1 MISFF
6 RKFFQSKIGLPI
18 FIGFLVLVALAFAAA
33 DITGTTFGGVSGG
46 DRVAVVGDE
55 RISTSDLQS
64 NADSALRTIQRDNP
78 TISMPQ
84 FIAEGGLE
92 EVLNQLIDRNAIS
105 VYAEKAGLR
114 AGDNLVN
121 SEILKISAFRGP
133 TGEFD
138 QQIYEMALRNQ
149 GLTDAILRRD
159 IAGGLLAQQLL
170 VPALA
175 APQMPNKVAKH
186 YAGLLLER
194 RKGTIGFIPSFAF
207 APESDPSDEQLQ
219 AYYQSN
225 RSRFVRPERRTIRYA
240 VFGADS
246 LDVDLT
252 PTDAEIAQFYRE
264 NADRFAASET
274 RDISSF
280 LVPTE
285 DAARALVSRIRSGTS
300 LEAAARGAGFSV
312 SKAQGQSREQ
322 VASTFSA
329 AVAKNV
335 FAAERGQIA
344 EPARSNLGWY
354 VARVD
359 AINRTP
365 AKSLA
370 QARSEIVEELRVK
383 KRAAALADLSA
394 RIEEDVDS
402 GTSLPEVAKTYGL
415 DVSTTPPVL
424 ANGMIFGTQGEQ
436 LPAELRRTVETAFMM
451 DESEPQLAEIV
462 PGQQFIVFDV
472 SDIAESAAPPL
483 AQIRE
488 QVVNAWRLE
497 QGNKA
502 AKAAANRV
510 LKKVRGNTSLAS
522 ALSAEKTRL
531 PPIERIDLERRQLF
545 AQQNRNP
552 PPPLVLMFSMAEG
565 SVKLYEAPNNIGW
578 YVIELEDIVSQD
590 IADDNPVLAQTR
602 RQLAPALAAEY
613 TAQVTRAIRE
623 DVGVERN
630 DDAIEALRKQLAG
643 ETG

>member
-46 DRVAVVGDE
+46 DRVAVVGDD
-55 RISTSDLQS
+55 RISTADLQS
-64 NADSALRTIQRDNP
+64 NADSALRTIQREDP

-84 FIAEGGLE
+84 FVAEGGLE
-92 EVLNQLIDRNAIS
+92 EVLNQLIDRYAIGA
-105 VYAEKAGLR
+105 YAQNAGLR

-159 IAGGLLAQQLL
+159 LAGGLLAQQLL

-175 APQMPNKVAKH
+175 APQMPGKVAKH

-194 RKGTIGFIPSFAF
+194 RKGSIGFIPSFAF
-207 APESDPSDEQLQ
+207 APEGNPSDEQLQ
-219 AYYQSN
+219 SYYNAN

-252 PTDAEIAQFYRE
+252 PTASEIEAFYRA
-264 NADRFAASET
+264 NQDRFAASET
-274 RDISSF
+274 RDVSSF

-285 DAARALVSRIRSGTS
+285 DAARALISRIRSGTS

-312 SKAQGQSREQ
+312 SRNEGQTREQ
-322 VASTFSA
+322 VASTLSP

-365 AKSLA
+365 AKTLA
-370 QARSEIVEELRVK
+370 QARPEIAEELRTK

-394 RIEEDVDS
+394 RIEDDVDS

-424 ANGMIFGTQGEQ
+424 ANGTIFGSQGEQ

-483 AQIRE
+483 AEIRE
-488 QVVNAWRLE
+488 QVANGWKLE

-502 AKAAANRV
+502 ARAAANRV
-510 LKKVRGNTSLAS
+510 LKMVRGDASLA
-522 ALSAEKTRL
+522 AAISAEKTRL
-531 PPIERIDLERRQLF
+531 PPVERVDLERRQLF

-552 PPPLVLMFSMAEG
+552 PPPLVLLFSMAEG
-565 SVKLYEAPNNIGW
+565 TAKVYEAPNNIGW
-578 YVIELEDIVSQD
+578 YVIDLEDIVSQE
-590 IADDNPVLAQTR
+590 IADDNPILAQTR
-602 RQLAPALAAEY
+602 SQLAPAIAAEY
-613 TAQVTRAIRE
+613 TAQITRAIRE

-630 DDAIEALRKQLAG
+630 AEAIEALRRQLSG